1 MHMDGSAYEY
11 LLCCL
16 FPPRLIFIAIP
27 FILADINCYPSL
39 RHISLFPTLLYSIFF
54 IALAVSPLEP
64 VRCIASLKIRRG
76 VSQRRADSFQR
87 CKKEIH
93 QKATIKQGKEATRKA
108 EHAPGIRQPSSCRV
122 ARSRPRHRPPPDDHA
137 SLSTGAVCHPPTST
151 SPRLLSGRKLC
162 ITDTRYGYGDT
173 DTAICEFKK

>member
-1 MHMDGSAYEY
+1 MHMDGSGYEY

-87 CKKEIH
+87 CKKEIDGE
-93 QKATIKQGKEATRKA
+93 AMIKQGKEATRKA
-108 EHAPGIRQPSSCRV
+108 EQAPGIRQPSSCRV
-122 ARSRPRHRPPPDDHA
+122 ARSRPLHTAQAASRRPRITLHWSSLPPTPLHLA
-137 SLSTGAVCHPPTST
+137 SPPLWSEALHIDTGAAHA
-151 SPRLLSGRKLC
+151 RGLAK
-162 ITDTRYGYGDT
+162 
-173 DTAICEFKK
+173 